1 LKIFDYLRILLIA
14 LGLIQI
20 IGFATGQ
27 KWLKGIGKI
36 TVASP
41 LPIVFTEQ
49 EGCETF
55 ALDFSIEYEEENGS
69 RGLIPVTP
77 KVYANF
83 DEPYNYRNV
92 LGAAISYG
100 AILPEKIW
108 RPIIEFAF
116 LDPGTIGQTF
126 IGSNDQTKD
135 EQNHSLPEVKP
146 LRHVIVHLR
155 ARTAGRENESWELRV
170 GEASQ

>member
-1 LKIFDYLRILLIA
+1 MKIFDYLRLLLVAI
-14 LGLIQI
+14 GLLQV

-27 KWLKGIGKI
+27 KWLKGIGQI

-49 EGCETF
+49 KGCETF
-55 ALDFSIEYEEENGS
+55 ALDFSIEYEDENGI

-77 KVYANF
+77 QVYANF

-108 RPIIEFAF
+108 QPILEFAF
-116 LDPGTIGQTF
+116 INPGTIGRIF
-126 IGSNDQTKD
+126 IVFD
-135 EQNHSLPEVKP
+135 EQKKDGFKDNPRETKP
-146 LRHVIVHLR
+146 LKQVIVHLR
-155 ARTAGRENESWELRV
+155 ARTAGRENKSWELKV
-170 GEASQ
+170 GEDSK

>member
-1 LKIFDYLRILLIA
+1 MKIFDYLRLLLVAI
-14 LGLIQI
+14 GLLQV

-27 KWLKGIGKI
+27 KWLKGIGQI

-49 EGCETF
+49 KGCETF
-55 ALDFSIEYEEENGS
+55 ALDFSIEYEDENGS

-77 KVYANF
+77 QVYANF

-126 IGSNDQTKD
+126 IGFNYQTED
-135 EQNHSLPEVKP
+135 EQNDSLPEVKP
-146 LRHVIVHLR
+146 LKQVIVHLR
-155 ARTAGRENESWELRV
+155 ARTAGRENKSWELKV
-170 GEASQ
+170 GEDSK

>member
-1 LKIFDYLRILLIA
+1 MKIFDYLRILFVGI
-14 LGLIQI
+14 GLLQI

-27 KWLKGIGKI
+27 KWLKGIGQL

-49 EGCETF
+49 KGCETF
-55 ALDFSIEYEEENGS
+55 ALDFSIEYGYENGHK
-69 RGLIPVTP
+69 GVLPVTP
-77 KVYANF
+77 QVYSCF

-108 RPIIEFAF
+108 RPILEFAF
-116 LDPGTIGQTF
+116 INPGTIGRTF
-126 IGSNDQTKD
+126 IDFHNQTNALSTEGFAK
-135 EQNHSLPEVKP
+135 EKSLKWVTI
-146 LRHVIVHLR
+146 LVR
-155 ARTAGRENESWELRV
+155 AKTAGREQQSWELRV
-170 GEASQ
+170 GDFPQ

>member
-1 LKIFDYLRILLIA
+1 MKNFDYLRILLIA
-14 LGLIQI
+14 LGLLQI

-27 KWLKGIGKI
+27 KWLKGIGQL

-49 EGCETF
+49 KGCETF
-55 ALDFSIEYEEENGS
+55 ALDFSIEYEDESGG

-77 KVYANF
+77 QVYANF

-108 RPIIEFAF
+108 RPILEFAF
-116 LDPGTIGQTF
+116 INPGTIGRTF
-126 IGSNDQTKD
+126 IVFDEQKKD
-135 EQNHSLPEVKP
+135 EFKDNPRETKP
-146 LRHVIVHLR
+146 LKQVTIHLS
-155 ARTAGRENESWELRV
+155 ARTAGRANKSWELKV
-170 GEASQ
+170 GEDSK

>member
-1 LKIFDYLRILLIA
+1 MKIFDYLRILLVAI
-14 LGLIQI
+14 GLLQV

-27 KWLKGIGKI
+27 KWLKGIGQI

-49 EGCETF
+49 KGCETF
-55 ALDFSIEYEEENGS
+55 ALDFSIEYEDENGS

-77 KVYANF
+77 QVYANF

-108 RPIIEFAF
+108 RPILEFAF
-116 LDPGTIGQTF
+116 INPGNIGRTF
-126 IGSNDQTKD
+126 IAFDEQKKD
-135 EQNHSLPEVKP
+135 EYKDNPRETKP
-146 LRHVIVHLR
+146 LKQVIVHLR
-155 ARTAGRENESWELRV
+155 ARTAGRENKSWELKV
-170 GEASQ
+170 GEASK